1 MRLLLPALL
10 AASLSVTPV
19 LASEDNPSF
28 SKVYQAFQTASANKE
43 VTKALRLSE
52 QALSLGEKQFGEDS
66 ENTAMLR
73 YTYANM
79 LAINK
84 HHEQA
89 LSVYDDV
96 YDAYENLYGEDAEQ
110 MIQLAMSVIT
120 YYNAMPHHVKID
132 EINQVDKYFDNLLD
146 ALEDN
151 QTLQDKQRAALY
163 HEAMMT
169 ISKTGNIP
177 LRAMELNSF
186 AKRGVELIEA
196 AWGSEDVRTVEAKFL
211 QARIY
216 ELNDKDSH
224 AIDRYEEVAEIL
236 DSRVAFSHPY
246 ALASHAKLV
255 SLLESRG
262 ESERATKHCIAIGKM
277 SPWDPNQEQEPLY
290 RKNPDYP
297 MSYARRGR
305 EGWVRLS
312 FDISEYGFVENITVL
327 ESNGGALFANE
338 GLKALEQWRY
348 APKFENG
355 KPVVAK
361 ELVVQLDFE
370 LM

>member
-1 MRLLLPALL
+1 MRFAVSGVL
-10 AASLSVTPV
+10 AATFLSAGV
-19 LASEDNPSF
+19 LASESGASF
-28 SKVYQAFQTASANKE
+28 SDVYRQFQQANANNE
-43 VTKALRLSE
+43 ITQALRLSE
-52 QALSLGEKQFGEDS
+52 KALTLGENKFGKES
-66 ENTAMLR
+66 ENAAMLR

-96 YDAYENLYGEDAEQ
+96 YDNYESLYGEDAEQ
-110 MIQLAMSVIT
+110 MIQLALSVIT

-177 LRAMELNSF
+177 LRAVEMNSF
-186 AKRGVELIEA
+186 ARRGVELIEA
-196 AWGSEDVRTVEAKFL
+196 TWGSEDVRTVEAKFL

-290 RKNPDYP
+290 RKNPEYP
-297 MSYARRGR
+297 MSYARRGK

-327 ESNGGALFANE
+327 ESRGGALFANE